1 MFESELDLPAHPVQ
15 LQHFLSAQFFLAGRG
30 KYHDERSQFQGLL
43 IDLLL
48 LLSGLLAHLLLCS
61 NCGHGAFA
69 DRAQAPRVTLALVGE
84 EHGPFSGTALG
95 QLAQLLEC
103 LERLSIW
110 CFHGKTEAIPTH
122 QNTPPPRQDS
132 TGSSRVTIASVG
144 QQQVAAAHGYSS
156 IALSTVRIGQLE
168 KVANQI
174 RQGKTVNDPPIR

>member
-1 MFESELDLPAHPVQ
+1 MLKPEPDCPRTREHSHHSPML
-15 LQHFLSAQFFLAGRG
+15 QFFLAGRG

-110 CFHGKTEAIPTH
+110 CFHGETEAIPTH
-122 QNTPPPRQDS
+122 QYIPTPRQDS
-132 TGSSRVTIASVG
+132 TGSSLVTIASVR
-144 QQQVAAAHGYSS
+144 QQQVDAAHGYSS
-156 IALSTVRIGQLE
+156 VGLPTLRIGQLE
-168 KVANQI
+168 TVATQI

>member
-1 MFESELDLPAHPVQ
+1 MFESELDLPAHPVP

-30 KYHDERSQFQGLL
+30 KYHDQRSQFQGLL

-95 QLAQLLEC
+95 QLAQLLEG

-110 CFHGKTEAIPTH
+110 VFPGKTDSLPTH
-122 QNTPPPRQDS
+122 QYLPPPRQDS

-168 KVANQI
+168 KGANQI
-174 RQGKTVNDPPIR
+174 RPT